1 MTTPEPDGQAAPK
14 PEVRHGLTA
23 RLMAR
28 LRTYLI
34 AGILVTAPVGLTF
47 WMVWAGITF
56 VDRLV
61 TPLVP
66 VAYRPETYLPF
77 SVPGLGVIIV
87 VVGLVLI
94 GALTAGLVGRMVL
107 RLSDRIV
114 ARMPIVRSIYGT
126 LKQIFETVFAAKSK
140 AFRQVVLV
148 EYPRRGVW
156 AIGFLTGETEGEVQA
171 QTEDPVVNIFLPTT
185 PNPTSGFL
193 LFLPMSEVRV
203 VSMTVEEGIR
213 MVMSGGIVAPPDRR
227 PAGERG
233 MPSQTLADRNASGAT
248 NRP

>member
-1 MTTPEPDGQAAPK
+1 VTT
-14 PEVRHGLTA
+14 
-23 RLMAR
+23 R

-61 TPLVP
+61 TPWVP
-66 VAYRPETYLPF
+66 MIYRPETYLPF
-77 SVPGLGVIIV
+77 SIPGLGVIIV
-87 VVGLVLI
+87 VLGLILI
-94 GALTAGLVGRMVL
+94 GALTAGLVGRLFL

-114 ARMPIVRSIYGT
+114 ARMPIVRSVYGT

-148 EYPRRGVW
+148 EYPRTGGW
-156 AIGFLTGETEGEVQA
+156 AIGFLNGETEGEVQS
-171 QTEDPVVNIFLPTT
+171 QIEGSVVNIFLPTT

-193 LFLPMSEVRV
+193 LFLPKSQVRV
-203 VSMTVEEGIR
+203 MSMTVEEGIR
-213 MVMSGGIVAPPDRR
+213 MVMSGGIVSPPDRR
-227 PAGERG
+227 PQHLHSK
-233 MPSQTLADRNASGAT
+233 PSETLATKRQNTAQPALSEPATAS
-248 NRP
+248 RSKR